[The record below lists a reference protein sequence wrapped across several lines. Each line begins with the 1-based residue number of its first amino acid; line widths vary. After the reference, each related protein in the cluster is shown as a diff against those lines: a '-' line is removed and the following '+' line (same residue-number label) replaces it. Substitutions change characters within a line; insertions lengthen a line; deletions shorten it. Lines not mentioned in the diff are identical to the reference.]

1 MDSSG
6 IQMIEDSQMV
16 DSSQIIQCSFC
27 SSLKFGFWSN
37 CPALTQGH
45 DLYQGSSLFLT
56 IAQYTLVDFQTASKI

>member
-27 SSLKFGFWSN
+27 SSLKFGF
-37 CPALTQGH
+37 
-45 DLYQGSSLFLT
+45 
-56 IAQYTLVDFQTASKI
+56 